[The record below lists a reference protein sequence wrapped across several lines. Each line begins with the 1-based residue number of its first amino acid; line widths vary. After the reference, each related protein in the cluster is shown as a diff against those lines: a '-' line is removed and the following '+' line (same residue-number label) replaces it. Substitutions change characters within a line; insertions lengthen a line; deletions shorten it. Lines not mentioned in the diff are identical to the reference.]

1 MKQLK
6 ESLLDDFDNIV
17 EKSDINMYL
26 QKFWNVWLKGM
37 DKAGCDA
44 MGKPLKIGDI
54 VIGMAAFQPMP
65 AIIVDIKNKKIAVS
79 QTGDCSD
86 IKNSKGE
93 IEYVYQPSYEFLKI
107 SLEALKAIYFTK

>member
-44 MGKPLKIGDI
+44 MGKPLKIGDL
-54 VIGMAAFQPMP
+54 VICIAAFQPMP
-65 AIIVDIKNKKIAVS
+65 AIIVDINNKKIAVS
-79 QTGDCSD
+79 QTGDYSD
-86 IKNSKGE
+86 LKNSKGE
-93 IEYVYQPSYEFLKI
+93 IEYVYHPSYEFLKI